1 MYTFKIVT
9 MSVMVFALLGCSGK
23 TQVPKNSKKDFII
36 NDSKSPSS
44 VHETMGRYRK

>member
-1 MYTFKIVT
+1 MYIFKTVT
-9 MSVMVFALLGCSGK
+9 IFIIGVALLGCSGK

-36 NDSKSPSS
+36 KDSKSPSF